1 MVLQSAILTMFIIT
15 KTQVK
20 MPQKSKM
27 ERIDLIEQKQLVRI
41 AHELLK
47 LNWCHF
53 KVPKWLFEILNMAL
67 WISVDKIEKM
77 I

>member
-1 MVLQSAILTMFIIT
+1 
-15 KTQVK
+15 

-41 AHELLK
+41 AHELFK

-53 KVPKWLFEILNMAL
+53 KVPKWLFEILNLAL
-67 WISVDKIEKM
+67 
-77 I
+77 

>member
-1 MVLQSAILTMFIIT
+1 
-15 KTQVK
+15 
-20 MPQKSKM
+20 M

-53 KVPKWLFEILNMAL
+53 KVPKWLFEILNLAL
-67 WISVDKIEKM
+67 WNFYYSSCS
-77 I
+77 